1 MFVVAT
7 TFFGCNV
14 LNTNPL
20 KCVSMNI
27 QKCGVRPQIVN
38 VNSDEPVFFPF
49 SIKTNKC
56 CSSCNSISDPY
67 AKMYVPD
74 VVKKINVKVFNLML
88 RANETRYIKWHETYK
103 WKCSLEASVCNNK
116 QRWNENK
123 CRCKYKEL
131 ID

>member
-14 LNTNPL
+14 LNANPL

-27 QKCGVRPQIVN
+27 QKCEVRPQIVN
-38 VNSDEPVFFPF
+38 VNSDEPVFFQF

-56 CSSCNSISDPY
+56 SSSWNSVSDPY

-74 VVKKINVKVFNLML
+74 VVKKLNVKVFNLML
-88 RANETRYIKWHETYK
+88 RANEARN
-103 WKCSLEASVCNNK
+103 V
-116 QRWNENK
+116 
-123 CRCKYKEL
+123 
-131 ID
+131 